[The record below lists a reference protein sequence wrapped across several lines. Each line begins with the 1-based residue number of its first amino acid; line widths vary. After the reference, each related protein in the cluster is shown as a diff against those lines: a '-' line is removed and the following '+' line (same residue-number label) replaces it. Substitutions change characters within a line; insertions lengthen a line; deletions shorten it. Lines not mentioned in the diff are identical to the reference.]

1 MGVELNLFKREKATR
16 RALWGQRGIE
26 REKKRENK
34 AAHKRGGDGRMM
46 EMGGKI
52 CLWLERETKLAHY

>member
-1 MGVELNLFKREKATR
+1 MGVELNLFKCEKATR
-16 RALWGQRGIE
+16 RAIWGQRGIE
-26 REKKRENK
+26 RGKKRENK

>member
-1 MGVELNLFKREKATR
+1 MGVELNLFKCEKATR

-26 REKKRENK
+26 RGKKRENK
-34 AAHKRGGDGRMM
+34 AAHKRGGDRRMM

>member
-1 MGVELNLFKREKATR
+1 MGVELNLFKCEKATR

-26 REKKRENK
+26 RKKKRENK